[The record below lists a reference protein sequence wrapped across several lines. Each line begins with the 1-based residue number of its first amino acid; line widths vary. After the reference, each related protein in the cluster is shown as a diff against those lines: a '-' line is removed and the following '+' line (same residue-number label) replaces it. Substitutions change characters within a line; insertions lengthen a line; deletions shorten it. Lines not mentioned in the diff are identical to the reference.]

1 MSQMGHLFTHQD
13 SLSKNVPPFPSLIG
27 LFLFAKCLGC
37 LPVTLFGGAFLEV
50 NEVDMLIFRRYFGS
64 EVKGIKVR
72 TVIKI
77 RDNPGTKTW
86 PREQTI
92 TTNNT
97 K

>member
-1 MSQMGHLFTHQD
+1 VF
-13 SLSKNVPPFPSLIG
+13 
-27 LFLFAKCLGC
+27 
-37 LPVTLFGGAFLEV
+37 
-50 NEVDMLIFRRYFGS
+50 NEVDMLIFRRYFGR

-77 RDNPGTKTW
+77 RDNQGTKTW
-86 PREQTI
+86 SKEPTI

>member
-1 MSQMGHLFTHQD
+1 LT
-13 SLSKNVPPFPSLIG
+13 
-27 LFLFAKCLGC
+27 
-37 LPVTLFGGAFLEV
+37 VTLFGGAFLEV
-50 NEVDMLIFRRYFGS
+50 TVFNEVDMLIFRRYFGS

-72 TVIKI
+72 TMIKI
-77 RDNPGTKTW
+77 RDNPWTETW

>member
-1 MSQMGHLFTHQD
+1 MFNG
-13 SLSKNVPPFPSLIG
+13 
-27 LFLFAKCLGC
+27 
-37 LPVTLFGGAFLEV
+37 
-50 NEVDMLIFRRYFGS
+50 VDMLIFRRYFGS

-86 PREQTI
+86 AREQTI

>member
-1 MSQMGHLFTHQD
+1 VF
-13 SLSKNVPPFPSLIG
+13 
-27 LFLFAKCLGC
+27 
-37 LPVTLFGGAFLEV
+37 

-64 EVKGIKVR
+64 EEKGIKVR

-77 RDNPGTKTW
+77 RDNPETKNW
-86 PREQTI
+86 QREQTI